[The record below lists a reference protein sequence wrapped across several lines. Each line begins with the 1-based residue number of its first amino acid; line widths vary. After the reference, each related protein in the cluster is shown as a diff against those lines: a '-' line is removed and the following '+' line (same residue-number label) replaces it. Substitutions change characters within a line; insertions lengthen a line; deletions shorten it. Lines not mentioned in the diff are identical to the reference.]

1 MQQNQSCLEEEK
13 ISFDEL
19 WQILVKHKL
28 LIILTTAVITTCATA
43 YALLAKPVY
52 EVKSIIEMAQIDK
65 KIVQQPADL
74 AQKIGFIYEV
84 DLKGKEIDLP
94 VISAV
99 AVPKKSSNLI
109 EIRAQGYSNESA
121 QKKLEETIHFV
132 VDAQEKEIA
141 SFMQIQQEKA
151 ALIKQDIIRK
161 EKEAQEAEIK
171 LKSYEEK
178 LLNLAKEDGTMAG
191 IYAFVI
197 EKNQTELNKLKD
209 KIYELRDSLN
219 DLALSISPLMIQ
231 NAKMVGKT
239 ELLDEP
245 IKPKKILIIAVA
257 FITGLML
264 SVFLTFFLE
273 FIKGS
278 RKEEL

>member
-1 MQQNQSCLEEEK
+1 
-13 ISFDEL
+13 
-19 WQILVKHKL
+19 
-28 LIILTTAVITTCATA
+28 
-43 YALLAKPVY
+43 VY

-65 KIVQQPADL
+65 KVVQQPADL

-99 AVPKKSSNLI
+99 AVPKKSSNLL

-121 QKKLEETIHFV
+121 EKKLDEAIHFV
-132 VDAQEKEIA
+132 IGTQEKEIA

-151 ALIKQDIIRK
+151 ALIKQDIVRK
-161 EKEAQEAEIK
+161 EKELQEAEIK
-171 LKSYEEK
+171 LKNYEEK
-178 LLNLAKEDGTMAG
+178 LLNLTKADGTMAG
-191 IYAFVI
+191 VYAIVI
-197 EKNQTELNKLKD
+197 EKKQTELNELKD
-209 KIYELRDSLN
+209 KIYELKDSLN
-219 DLALSISPLMIQ
+219 DLTLSISPLMVQ
-231 NAKMVGKT
+231 SAKMVGKT

-245 IKPKKILIIAVA
+245 IKPKKTLIIAAA